1 MNDAHYEAIADVKGT
16 YAEMQPAYHA
26 SLIAP
31 ADDMWASFADAA
43 SPYALLANGET
54 VGFCAVN
61 DERELMAF
69 HLLPRFENQ
78 GARLLEFLRK
88 QHALAAAVASTVDPG
103 FLALCL
109 EAGAG
114 VETKALMYRH
124 VLPPEG
130 DAISGLRLASMSDHE
145 AVVAFD
151 EAAIGAPRS
160 FLEPYLAE
168 RIENREL
175 LLHEDQSRLIAI
187 GECRNDHRSPG
198 HAHLGIVVGT
208 EHRGKGLGRRLL
220 HALVLESRS
229 RGLQPLCSTEPENHA
244 AQAAIHAAGFRSQH
258 RVFRIALPPRA
269 SDS

>member
-69 HLLPRFENQ
+69 HLLPRFENF
-78 GARLLEFLRK
+78 GAGLLEFLRK
-88 QHALAAAVASTVDPG
+88 QYALAAAVASTVDPG

-109 EAGAG
+109 EAGTD

-130 DAISGLRLASMSDHE
+130 EAITSLRLASMSDHE

-160 FLEPYLAE
+160 FLEPYLAA
-168 RIENREL
+168 RIKDGEL
-175 LLHEDQSRLIAI
+175 LLHEAQGNLVAI

-208 EHRGKGLGRRLL
+208 EHRGKGLGRGLL
-220 HALVLESRS
+220 HALVARGRVVGMDVVEIAPSRDVNGIS
-229 RGLQPLCSTEPENHA
+229 
-244 AQAAIHAAGFRSQH
+244 AITAGAITTNSGATRAL
-258 RVFRIALPPRA
+258 RV
-269 SDS
+269 